1 MKCPNCGVEIRE
13 NKIKNNINNIS
24 LESIG
29 MESFVPSEKTTH
41 ETSPEEKERQL
52 NYHKIQ
58 TKILI

>member
-1 MKCPNCGVEIRE
+1 MSSTFRDLEGERE
-13 NKIKNNINNIS
+13 EIKNNINNIS

-29 MESFVPSEKTTH
+29 MESFVPSEKTAH
-41 ETSPEEKERQL
+41 ETSLEEKERRL